1 MARKKD
7 INKTTKLKN
16 IKLLFFATVTKKMFI
31 MQKERINNRKQKQ
44 QKIKGFLYVKKSCD
58 SCNNNNDDDID
69 VDDKIYKI
77 EMKKRQNT

>member
-1 MARKKD
+1 
-7 INKTTKLKN
+7 
-16 IKLLFFATVTKKMFI
+16 

-58 SCNNNNDDDID
+58 FCIIVTDDDVD

-77 EMKKRQNT
+77 ETEKRQNT

>member
-1 MARKKD
+1 
-7 INKTTKLKN
+7 
-16 IKLLFFATVTKKMFI
+16 

>member
-1 MARKKD
+1 
-7 INKTTKLKN
+7 
-16 IKLLFFATVTKKMFI
+16 

-77 EMKKRQNT
+77 EMKKNKIHKTNNKLLSFLCITK